1 MAEESA
7 PFAFGLTKKVDKMKK
22 LYVSLL
28 FFVMMGNVLYGV
40 EWISSISLQPKSDDH
55 RCPPLTI
62 DVHLLIHSAYHD
74 PRIVN
79 HGVINRNGTIY
90 LDLDCQST
98 IAPAEDELDTV
109 INICIPNYDG
119 TKSYLFIASLI
130 QPWSNSNSVVLQLA
144 PVFGVNETPFK
155 NEVYLYPNPS
165 RDVINIE
172 YPNILDVSAI
182 SLIDLQGKKV
192 KRFKEPQKQL
202 SISGISTGQYFLKLE
217 TSKGII
223 TKKVLIE

>member
-1 MAEESA
+1 
-7 PFAFGLTKKVDKMKK
+7 MKN
-22 LYVSLL
+22 LYASLL
-28 FFVMMGNVLYGV
+28 FFVMMGNGLYGV
-40 EWISSISLQPKSDDH
+40 ERISSISLQPKSDDH

-62 DVHLLIHSAYHD
+62 DVHLLIHSAYGG

-98 IAPAEDELDTV
+98 IAPAVDELDTV

-119 TKSYLFIASLI
+119 TKSYLFIVSLI
-130 QPWSNSNSVVLQLA
+130 KSWSSSVVLQLA

-223 TKKVLIE
+223 TEKVLIE

>member
-1 MAEESA
+1 MAEKSA

-28 FFVMMGNVLYGV
+28 FFVMMGNVLYGDHIV
-40 EWISSISLQPKSDDH
+40 NISLQPKSDDH

-62 DVHLLIHSAYHD
+62 DVHLLIYSWNYG

-90 LDLDCQST
+90 LDLDCQSGLG
-98 IAPAEDELDTV
+98 AVVDELDTV

-119 TKSYLFIASLI
+119 TKNYLFIVSLI
-130 QPWSNSNSVVLQLA
+130 KPWSSSVVLQLA
-144 PVFGVNETPFK
+144 PVFGVNETPLK

-165 RDVINIE
+165 RNVINIE